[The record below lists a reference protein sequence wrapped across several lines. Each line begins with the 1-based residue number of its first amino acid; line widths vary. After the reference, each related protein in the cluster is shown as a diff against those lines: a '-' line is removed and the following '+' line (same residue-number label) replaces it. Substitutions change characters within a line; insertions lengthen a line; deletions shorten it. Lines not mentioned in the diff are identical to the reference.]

1 MGINV
6 ECLTFVDY
14 QLHLEFRK
22 DKDNIIVQLLIIFDL
37 QLFSE
42 KSYFLL
48 NFPLILILRNSFVE
62 KTSRFSCLEKN

>member
-42 KSYFLL
+42 KSYF
-48 NFPLILILRNSFVE
+48 FVE
-62 KTSRFSCLEKN
+62 FSTDFAIT